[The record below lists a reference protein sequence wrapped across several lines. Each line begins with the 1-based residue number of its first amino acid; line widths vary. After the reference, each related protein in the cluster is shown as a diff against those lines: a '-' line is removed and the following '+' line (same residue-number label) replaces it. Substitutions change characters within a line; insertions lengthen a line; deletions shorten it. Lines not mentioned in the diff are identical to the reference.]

1 MKPKDV
7 KMNKFSS
14 CSSYALAI
22 IKEFREISILEA
34 VPLQR
39 SWNSVREDFTGEH
52 NGDFIEY
59 EVGKAIRIEG

>member
-1 MKPKDV
+1 MFIISV
-7 KMNKFSS
+7 
-14 CSSYALAI
+14 LAI
-22 IKEFREISILEA
+22 IKEFREIGILEA